1 MMHVTSQPTVW
12 LNRDAMSLTLTAPDV
27 RASVV
32 RSWERSRMCGLDQGG
47 GLTLPYVSQLEVDN
61 RFTRAASPVLE
72 QLGGMLAGCETAAV
86 LLDPAGRF
94 LMHRCDDRSL
104 GRRMDTGQSTPGFV
118 WAEEFSGTNAVG
130 VALEEKVA
138 SWTTGQDHY
147 LEALRDLSC
156 AAAPIFNPF
165 NRKLEGVI
173 DLTALIHKAS
183 PLMMPMAIQAAQAIE
198 ERLVEAG
205 SAAER
210 TLLARFMSASRRPG
224 RVVLVLG
231 DRTEVA
237 TSNASSVLN
246 RSDKTL
252 LAQRADD
259 LTSQHPVA
267 TESLPLGSGHTATVR
282 FERIEMG
289 GHRVGTLVELEVAP
303 AATKP
308 ARDSAVSR
316 RKASSGT
323 DSPMAGRS
331 QATEFLRAK
340 VEQLRGTMF
349 PLVISGEAGVGK
361 LTLARMLTSGG
372 QPPVLLDAGQT
383 TRDSES
389 ALLRE
394 IEAMVAMRGR
404 CVIVRQIGGLSAD
417 AVQRLAALAES
428 AEENQSRVICT
439 LTDRDRAESASQ
451 PTFGVRL
458 HVPALRERS
467 EDLLD
472 LVPRLMGRRGAKL
485 RLAPPVMQALMRY
498 DWPGNVRELDSVL
511 SAMASSSR
519 GSEIH
524 LADLPA
530 HYQRGS
536 RRLRRIEHVERS
548 AIIQALLESEG
559 NKTRAAEILEIG
571 RATLYR
577 KMRVYG
583 LEPELI
589 SG

>member
-1 MMHVTSQPTVW
+1 
-12 LNRDAMSLTLTAPDV
+12 
-27 RASVV
+27 
-32 RSWERSRMCGLDQGG
+32 MCGLDQGS
-47 GLTLPYVSQLEVDN
+47 GLTLPYIQQLEVDN
-61 RFTRAASPVLE
+61 RFTRAAEPVLE
-72 QLGGMLAGCETAAV
+72 RIGALLAGCETAAV

-94 LMHRCDDRSL
+94 LMRRCDDTGL
-104 GRRMDTGQSTPGFV
+104 ARRMDAGQSVPGFV

-138 SWTTGQDHY
+138 SWTSGQDHY

-183 PLMMPMAIQAAQAIE
+183 PLMMPMAMQAAQSIE

-205 SAAER
+205 STAER
-210 TLLARFMSASRRPG
+210 TLLSRFMAASRRAG

-231 DRTEVA
+231 ERTEVSTA
-237 TSNASSVLN
+237 AASALLN
-246 RSDKTL
+246 RTDKVL

-259 LTSQHPVA
+259 LTSGKPE
-267 TESLPLGSGHTATVR
+267 ESERLPLSSGDIATVR
-282 FERIEMG
+282 FSRIDLD
-289 GHRVGTLVELEVAP
+289 GHHIGTLVEIEVDP
-303 AATKP
+303 AAPRTP
-308 ARDSAVSR
+308 RDAAASS
-316 RKASSGT
+316 RKAAAVT
-323 DSPMAGRS
+323 ESPMAGRS

-340 VEQLRGTMF
+340 VDQLRGTMF
-349 PLVISGEAGVGK
+349 PLVISGETGVGK
-361 LTLARMLTSGG
+361 LTLARMLAGG
-372 QPPVLLDAGQT
+372 PHQPVILDAGQT
-383 TRDSES
+383 TRDTEGV
-389 ALLRE
+389 LLRE
-394 IEAMVAMRGR
+394 IEAVVAMRGR
-404 CVIVRQIGGLSAD
+404 CVIVRQIGAVSAD
-417 AVQRLAALAES
+417 GIQRLAALAES
-428 AEENQSRVICT
+428 AEENESRVICT
-439 LTDRDRAESASQ
+439 LTDSDRGELATQ
-451 PTFGVRL
+451 PAFGVRL

-472 LVPRLMGRRGAKL
+472 LVPRLLGRRGSKV
-485 RLAPPVMQALMRY
+485 RLAPPVTQALMRY

-519 GSEIH
+519 GSDIN
-524 LADLPA
+524 LSDLPA

-548 AIIQALLESEG
+548 AIVQALLESEG

-583 LEPELI
+583 LEPELMT
-589 SG
+589 G